1 MISTD
6 TIHGRDVTPH
16 EEGFTVDR
24 RWIAGIVSV
33 LVLVAIGG
41 AIANNAYQAG
51 LAQGLAQSG
60 QPGDQPRPGPY
71 YYGPWGYGWVGHGFG
86 FFGGF
91 LFMLFFIFLIFAVLR
106 GLWFW
111 GRGGPG
117 HWHRGPSGA
126 GAPPWFE
133 EWHRRAHEG
142 KQDTRT
148 A

>member
-1 MISTD
+1 MA
-6 TIHGRDVTPH
+6 G
-16 EEGFTVDR
+16 
-24 RWIAGIVSV
+24 RWIVGILFVIV
-33 LVLVAIGG
+33 LLAVG
-41 AIANNAYQAG
+41 AAVVNNAYQAG

-60 QPGDQPRPGPY
+60 QPGEQPRPGSY
-71 YYGPWGYGWVGHGFG
+71 YYGPWGYGWFGHGFG
-86 FFGGF
+86 FFGF
-91 LFMLFFIFLIFAVLR
+91 LFMLFFIFLIFALLR

-117 HWHRGPSGA
+117 HWHRGPSGG

>member
-1 MISTD
+1 
-6 TIHGRDVTPH
+6 V
-16 EEGFTVDR
+16 
-24 RWIAGIVSV
+24 GILFVIV
-33 LVLVAIGG
+33 LLAVG
-41 AIANNAYQAG
+41 AAVVNNVYQAG

-60 QPGDQPRPGPY
+60 QPGEQPRPGPY

-86 FFGGF
+86 FFGF

-117 HWHRGPSGA
+117 HWHRGPGA